1 VLELGPHA
9 YLWPT
14 DPIRLGD
21 TSLDVLAE
29 RDDVHGPDQLVPGF
43 GNTMRDGLGVRADRG
58 GVDVAI
64 TGGLILDPILGV
76 RYAAIGISGGRV
88 VSVGRA
94 GNPDTMDGID
104 VVLDVATAVLDA
116 TGMIVTPG
124 AVDTHVHWLSPRV
137 TDALLAGGVTTM
149 VSQDYGPV
157 WNLGTN
163 PESGLA
169 TTWAALEDAPI
180 NAALFVRGSSSRAER
195 VEDGLRAGG
204 AALKIHEDVGAGPMQ
219 IRTALD
225 VCDRHDVQLAIHTDG
240 LNEVLSVEGTLEA
253 FAGRTVHAFH
263 IEGAGGGHAPD
274 LLRLAGRERILTSST
289 TPTVPFGVDTAAEH
303 AAMVA
308 AVHVLEPG
316 RVHGD
321 RAAIGA
327 RVRPATMAA
336 EGVLHDLGIIHMLSS
351 DSQGMGRAGE
361 VVRRAFQNADVMKRY
376 RTHPPSA
383 GYGEGGLADNERVL
397 RHLAKVTINPA
408 LTHGLS
414 HDVGALTPGR
424 VADCVLWLPQ
434 HFGIRPEL
442 VVKMGV
448 AAWGAA
454 GDPDATTMLCEPVVV
469 GRQIGAHG
477 GAAARLSLA
486 FTSAAAQDT
495 ELPTTRTRSIVRGCR
510 DVSATDMVRN
520 DVRAEVDVAP
530 DGSSVTVDGEWVGIE
545 PVDEVALS
553 WRYLLG

>member
-1 VLELGPHA
+1 VPDPT
-9 YLWPT
+9 LWPAERV
-14 DPIRLGD
+14 RLGD
-21 TSLDVLAE
+21 TSLEVVAE

-43 GNTMRDGLGVRADRG
+43 GNTMRDGLGVRAPRG

-64 TGGLILDPILGV
+64 VGGLILDPILGV
-76 RYAAIGISGGRV
+76 RYASIGVSDGRV

-104 VVLDVATAVLDA
+104 VVLDVGTAVLDA

-124 AVDTHVHWLSPRV
+124 GIDTHVHWLSPQV

-149 VSQDYGPV
+149 ASQDYGPV

-163 PESGLA
+163 PEAGLA
-169 TTWAALEDAPI
+169 AAWAALEDAPI
-180 NAALFVRGSSSRAER
+180 NVALFVRGSSSRAER

-204 AALKIHEDVGAGPMQ
+204 AALKIHEDVSAGPVQ

-240 LNEVLSVEGTLEA
+240 LNEVLGVEGTLAA
-253 FAGRTVHAFH
+253 FGGRSVHAFH

-289 TPTVPFGVDTAAEH
+289 SPTVPFGVDTAAEH
-303 AAMVA
+303 EAMVA
-308 AVHVLEPG
+308 AVHVLQPG
-316 RVHGD
+316 VVHGD
-321 RAAIGA
+321 RAAARA

-336 EGVLHDLGIIHMLSS
+336 EGVLHDLGIVHMLSS

-361 VVRRAFQNADVMKRY
+361 VVRRAFQNADVMKRA
-376 RTHPPSA
+376 RGSA
-383 GYGEGGLADNERVL
+383 GYAGPADNERVL

-408 LTHGLS
+408 ITHGLS

-424 VADCVLWLPQ
+424 VADCVFWLPRF
-434 HFGIRPEL
+434 FGVRPEL

-448 AAWGAA
+448 AAWGAS
-454 GDPDATTMLCEPVVV
+454 GDPDATTMVCEPVVV
-469 GRQIGAHG
+469 QRQVGAHG
-477 GAAARLSLA
+477 GAPARLSLA
-486 FTSAAAQDT
+486 FTSAAARDT
-495 ELPTTRTRSIVRGCR
+495 ELPTARRRSVVRGCR
-510 DVSATDMVRN
+510 DIGAADMVRN
-520 DVRAEVDVAP
+520 DVRAEIDVAP
-530 DGSSVTVDGEWVGIE
+530 DGSWVSVDGERVGIE

>member
-1 VLELGPHA
+1 VPSA
-9 YLWPT
+9 QV
-14 DPIRLGD
+14 RLGD
-21 TSLDVLAE
+21 TTLHVVAE

-43 GNTMRDGLGVRADRG
+43 GNTMRDGLGVRAQRG
-58 GVDVAI
+58 GVDTAI
-64 TGGLILDPILGV
+64 VGGLILDPILGV
-76 RYAAIGISGGRV
+76 RYASIGVAGGRV

-104 VVLDVATAVLDA
+104 VVLDVGTAVLDA
-116 TGMIVTPG
+116 SGMIVTPG
-124 AVDTHVHWLSPRV
+124 GVDPHVHWLSPQV
-137 TDALLAGGVTTM
+137 TDALLAGGITTM

-157 WNLGTN
+157 WNLGTS

-204 AALKIHEDVGAGPMQ
+204 AALKIHEDVAAGPAQ

-240 LNEVLSVEGTLEA
+240 LNEVLSVEGTLAA
-253 FAGRTVHAFH
+253 FAGRSVHAFH

-274 LLRLAGRERILTSST
+274 LLKLAGRERILTSST

-316 RVHGD
+316 HIHGD
-321 RAAIGA
+321 RTAAQA

-361 VVRRAFQNADVMKRY
+361 VVRRAFQNADVMKRA
-376 RTHPPSA
+376 RGNA
-383 GYGEGGLADNERVL
+383 GYGAAGLADNERVL

-408 LTHGLS
+408 IVHGLS

-434 HFGIRPEL
+434 HFGVRPEL

-448 AAWGAA
+448 AAWGAS
-454 GDPDATTMLCEPVVV
+454 GDSNATTMLCEPVVV
-469 GRQIGAHG
+469 QRQVGAHG
-477 GAAARLSLA
+477 AAAARLSLA

-495 ELPTTRTRSIVRGCR
+495 ELPTTRTRSIVSGCR
-510 DVSATDMVRN
+510 DVTASDMVRN

-530 DGSSVTVDGEWVGIE
+530 DGSSVTVDGETVGIE

-553 WRYLLG
+553 WNYLLG

>member
-1 VLELGPHA
+1 VPDA
-9 YLWPT
+9 P
-14 DPIRLGD
+14 PVRLGD
-21 TSLDVLAE
+21 TTLAVVPE

-43 GNTMRDGLGVRADRG
+43 GNTMRDGLGVRAERG
-58 GVDVAI
+58 GVEVAI
-64 TGGLILDPILGV
+64 VGGLLLDPILGV
-76 RYAAIGISGGRV
+76 RYASIGVRDGRV

-104 VVLDVATAVLDA
+104 VVVDVTTAVLDA

-124 AVDTHVHWLSPRV
+124 AIDTHVHWLSPQV

-149 VSQDYGPV
+149 VSQDYGPI

-163 PESGLA
+163 PEAGLA
-169 TTWAALEDAPI
+169 TAWAALEEVPI
-180 NAALFVRGSSSRAER
+180 NAALLVRGSSSRPGP

-204 AALKIHEDVGAGPMQ
+204 AGLKIHEDVGAGPMQ

-240 LNEVLSVEGTLEA
+240 LNEVLSVDGTLEA
-253 FAGRTVHAFH
+253 FAGRSVHAFH

-289 TPTVPFGVDTAAEH
+289 APTVPFGVDTAAEH

-308 AVHVLEPG
+308 AVHVLRPG
-316 RVHGD
+316 VVPGD
-321 RAAIGA
+321 RAAAEA
-327 RVRPATMAA
+327 RVRPGTMAA

-361 VVRRAFQNADVMKRY
+361 VVRRAFQNADVMKRA
-376 RTHPPSA
+376 RGA
-383 GYGEGGLADNERVL
+383 VGYGGVGDNERVL

-408 LTHGLS
+408 ITHGLS

-424 VADCVLWLPQ
+424 VADCVFWLPQ
-434 HFGIRPEL
+434 NFGVRPEL
-442 VVKMGV
+442 VVKMGMSV
-448 AAWGAA
+448 WGAG
-454 GDPDATTMLCEPVVV
+454 GDGNATTMLCEPVTVR
-469 GRQIGAHG
+469 RQIGALG
-477 GAAARLSLA
+477 GAPARVSLA
-486 FTSAAAQDT
+486 FTAGAAADT

-510 DVSATDMVRN
+510 TIGAADMVRN
-520 DVRAEVDVAP
+520 DVRAAIDVTP
-530 DGSSVTVDGEWVGIE
+530 DGREVRVDGERVGID
-545 PVDEVALS
+545 PVAEVALS

>member
-1 VLELGPHA
+1 VPDA
-9 YLWPT
+9 ALWPE
-14 DPIRLGD
+14 DPVRLGD
-21 TSLDVLAE
+21 TTLEVVAE

-43 GNTMRDGLGVRADRG
+43 GNTMRDGLGVRAERG

-64 TGGLILDPILGV
+64 VGGLILDPILGV
-76 RYAAIGISGGRV
+76 RYASIGVRDGRV

-94 GNPDTMDGID
+94 GNPDTMDGVD
-104 VVLDVATAVLDA
+104 VVLDVTTAVLDA

-124 AVDTHVHWLSPRV
+124 GIDTHVHWLSPQV
-137 TDALLAGGVTTM
+137 ADALLAGGVTTM
-149 VSQDYGPV
+149 VSQDYGPI

-163 PESGLA
+163 PEAGLG
-169 TTWAALEDAPI
+169 TVWAALEEVPI
-180 NAALFVRGSSSRAER
+180 NAALLVRGSSSRPGP

-204 AALKIHEDVGAGPMQ
+204 AGLKIHEDVSAGPVQ
-219 IRTALD
+219 IHTALD

-253 FAGRTVHAFH
+253 FAGRSVHAFH

-289 TPTVPFGVDTAAEH
+289 APTVPFGVDTAAEH

-308 AVHVLEPG
+308 AVHVLQPG
-316 RVHGD
+316 VVPGD
-321 RAAIGA
+321 RQAAEA

-361 VVRRAFQNADVMKRY
+361 VVRRAFQNADVMKRA
-376 RTHPPSA
+376 RGSA
-383 GYGEGGLADNERVL
+383 GYAGAADNERVL

-408 LTHGLS
+408 ITHGLS

-424 VADCVLWLPQ
+424 VADCVFWLPQ
-434 HFGIRPEL
+434 NFGVRPEL
-442 VVKMGV
+442 VVKMGMSV
-448 AAWGAA
+448 WGAS

-469 GRQIGAHG
+469 RRQAGAL
-477 GAAARLSLA
+477 GAAPARSSLA
-486 FTSAAAQDT
+486 FTSAAAADT
-495 ELPTTRTRSIVRGCR
+495 ELPTTRPRSIVRGCR
-510 DVSATDMVRN
+510 DIGAADMVRN
-520 DVRAEVDVAP
+520 DVRAEVDVTP
-530 DGSSVTVDGEWVGIE
+530 DGGEVRVDGQRIGIA
-545 PVDEVALS
+545 PVDEVSLS

>member
-1 VLELGPHA
+1 MPEQPQPV
-9 YLWPT
+9 
-14 DPIRLGD
+14 RLGD
-21 TSLDVLAE
+21 TDLHVVAE
-29 RDDVHGPDQLVPGF
+29 RDDVHGPNQLVPGF
-43 GNTMRDGLGVRADRG
+43 GNTMRDGLGVRAARG
-58 GVDVAI
+58 GVDTAI
-64 TGGLILDPILGV
+64 VGGLILDPILGV
-76 RYAAIGISGGRV
+76 RYASIGVTDGRI

-94 GNPDTMDGID
+94 GNPDTMDGVD
-104 VVLDVATAVLDA
+104 VVLDVGTAVLDA

-124 AVDTHVHWLSPRV
+124 GIDTHVHWLSPQV

-169 TTWAALEDAPI
+169 TTYAALEDAPI
-180 NAALFVRGSSSRAER
+180 NVALFVRGSSSRAER

-204 AALKIHEDVGAGPMQ
+204 AALKIHEDVSAGPVQ

-240 LNEVLSVEGTLEA
+240 LNEVLSVDGTLAA
-253 FAGRTVHAFH
+253 FGDRTVHAFH

-289 TPTVPFGVDTAAEH
+289 APTVPFGVDAAAEH
-303 AAMVA
+303 ASMVA

-316 RVHGD
+316 VVHGD
-321 RAAIGA
+321 RQAANA

-361 VVRRAFQNADVMKRY
+361 VVRRAFQNADVMKRA
-376 RTHPPSA
+376 RGNA
-383 GYGEGGLADNERVL
+383 GYAAGLADNERVL

-408 LTHGLS
+408 LAHGLA

-424 VADCVLWLPQ
+424 VADCVFWLPRF
-434 HFGIRPEL
+434 FGVRPEL

-448 AAWGAA
+448 AAWGAS
-454 GDPDATTMLCEPVVV
+454 GDPNATTMVCEPVVV
-469 GRQIGAHG
+469 QRQVGARGRAP
-477 GAAARLSLA
+477 ARLSLA
-486 FTSAAAQDT
+486 FTSAAAADA
-495 ELPTTRTRSIVRGCR
+495 ELPTERARSIVRGCR
-510 DVSATDMVRN
+510 DVTAADMVRN

-530 DGSSVTVDGEWVGIE
+530 DGSSVTVDGERVGIA
-545 PVDEVALS
+545 PVEEVALS
-553 WRYLLG
+553 WKYLIG

>member
-1 VLELGPHA
+1 VPDRA
-9 YLWPT
+9 PV
-14 DPIRLGD
+14 RLGD
-21 TSLDVLAE
+21 TTLSVVAE

-43 GNTMRDGLGVRADRG
+43 GNTMRDGLGVRAERG

-64 TGGLILDPILGV
+64 VGGLIIDPILGI
-76 RYAAIGISGGRV
+76 RYASIGVRDGRI

-94 GNPDTMDGID
+94 GNPDTMDDID
-104 VVLDVATAVLDA
+104 VVVDVTTAVLDA

-124 AVDTHVHWLSPRV
+124 GIDTHVHWLSPQV

-163 PESGLA
+163 PEAGLSTA
-169 TTWAALEDAPI
+169 WAALEEVPI
-180 NAALFVRGSSSRAER
+180 NVALLVRGSSSRPGP

-204 AALKIHEDVGAGPMQ
+204 AGLKIHEDVGAGPMQ

-225 VCDRHDVQLAIHTDG
+225 VCDRFDVQLAIHTDG
-240 LNEVLSVEGTLEA
+240 LNEVLSVEGTLDA
-253 FAGRTVHAFH
+253 FAGRSVHAFH

-289 TPTVPFGVDTAAEH
+289 APTVPFGVDTAAEH

-316 RVHGD
+316 VIAGD
-321 RAAIGA
+321 RTAADA
-327 RVRPATMAA
+327 RVRPGTMAA
-336 EGVLHDLGIIHMLSS
+336 EGVLHDLGIVHMLSS

-361 VVRRAFQNADVMKRY
+361 VVRRAFQNADVMKRA
-376 RTHPPSA
+376 RGTA
-383 GYGEGGLADNERVL
+383 GYAGPADNERVL

-408 LTHGLS
+408 ITHGLS

-424 VADCVLWLPQ
+424 IADCVFWLPQ
-434 HFGIRPEL
+434 NFGIRPEL
-442 VVKMGV
+442 VVKMGMSV
-448 AAWGAA
+448 WGAS
-454 GDPDATTMLCEPVVV
+454 GDPNATTMLCEPVTIR
-469 GRQIGAHG
+469 RQIGAL
-477 GAAARLSLA
+477 GAAPARLSLA
-486 FTSAAAQDT
+486 FTAAAAADT
-495 ELPTTRTRSIVRGCR
+495 ELPTTRPRSIVHGCR
-510 DVSATDMVRN
+510 TIGAADMVRN
-520 DVRAEVDVAP
+520 DVRAEVDVTP
-530 DGSSVTVDGEWVGIE
+530 DGREVRVDGERVGIE

>member
-1 VLELGPHA
+1 MHSEPRPV
-9 YLWPT
+9 
-14 DPIRLGD
+14 RLGD
-21 TSLDVLAE
+21 TALHVLPE

-43 GNTMRDGLGVRADRG
+43 GNTMRDGLGVRAERG
-58 GVDVAI
+58 GVDTAI
-64 TGGLILDPILGV
+64 VGGLILDPILGI
-76 RYAAIGISGGRV
+76 RYASIGVTDGRIV
-88 VSVGRA
+88 AVGRA
-94 GNPDTMDGID
+94 GNPDTMDGVD
-104 VVLDVATAVLDA
+104 VVLDVGTAVLDA

-124 AVDTHVHWLSPRV
+124 GIDTHVHWLSPQV
-137 TDALLAGGVTTM
+137 TDALLAGGITTM

-204 AALKIHEDVGAGPMQ
+204 AALKIHEDVGAGPAQ

-240 LNEVLSVEGTLEA
+240 LNEVLSVDGTLAA
-253 FAGRTVHAFH
+253 FAGRSVHAFH

-289 TPTVPFGVDTAAEH
+289 TPTVPFGVDAAAEH

-316 RVHGD
+316 RIAGD
-321 RAAIGA
+321 RTAANA

-361 VVRRAFQNADVMKRY
+361 VVRRAFQNADVMKRA
-376 RTHPPSA
+376 RGEA
-383 GYGEGGLADNERVL
+383 GYASGGLADNARVL

-408 LTHGLS
+408 IAHGLS

-424 VADCVLWLPQ
+424 IADCVFWLPQ
-434 HFGIRPEL
+434 FFGVRPEL

-448 AAWGAA
+448 AAWGAS
-454 GDPDATTMLCEPVVV
+454 GDGDATTMLCEPVVV
-469 GRQIGAHG
+469 QRQVGAHG

-495 ELPTTRTRSIVRGCR
+495 ELPTTRQRSIVRGCR
-510 DVSATDMVRN
+510 DVGAADMVRN
-520 DVRAEVDVAP
+520 DVRAEVGVAP
-530 DGSSVTVDGEWVGIE
+530 DGSSVTVDGEVVGIE

>member
-1 VLELGPHA
+1 MTPRKEAQVVPE
-9 YLWPT
+9 LWPT
-14 DPIRLGD
+14 GPVRLGD
-21 TSLDVLAE
+21 TTLEVRAE

-43 GNTMRDGLGVRADRG
+43 GNTMRDGLGVRAERG

-64 TGGLILDPILGV
+64 VGGLLLDPLLGV
-76 RYAAIGISGGRV
+76 RYASIGVTDGRV
-88 VSVGRA
+88 VAVGRA

-104 VVLDVATAVLDA
+104 VVLDVGTAVLDA

-124 AVDTHVHWLSPRV
+124 GIDTHVHWLSPQV
-137 TDALLAGGVTTM
+137 TDALLAGGITTM

-163 PESGLA
+163 PEHGLS

-180 NAALFVRGSSSRAER
+180 NAALFVRGSSSRPER

-204 AALKIHEDVGAGPMQ
+204 AALKIHEDVSAGPMQ

-253 FAGRTVHAFH
+253 FGGRSVHAFH

-274 LLRLAGRERILTSST
+274 LLKLAGRERILTSST
-289 TPTVPFGVDTAAEH
+289 SPTVPFGVDTAAEH
-303 AAMVA
+303 EAMVA
-308 AVHVLEPG
+308 AVHVLQPG
-316 RVHGD
+316 VVHGD
-321 RAAIGA
+321 RTAARA

-336 EGVLHDLGIIHMLSS
+336 EGVLHDLGILHMLSS

-361 VVRRAFQNADVMKRY
+361 VVRRAFQNADVMKRV
-376 RTHPPSA
+376 RGARA
-383 GYGEGGLADNERVL
+383 GYGGVADNERVL

-408 LTHGLS
+408 IVHGLS

-424 VADCVLWLPQ
+424 VADCVFWLPQ

-448 AAWGAA
+448 AAWGAS

-469 GRQIGAHG
+469 QRQVGAHG

-486 FTSAAAQDT
+486 FTSAAAQDA
-495 ELPTTRTRSIVRGCR
+495 ELPTARRRSIVRGCR
-510 DVSATDMVRN
+510 DVTAADMVRN
-520 DVRAEVDVAP
+520 DVRASVDVAP
-530 DGSSVTVDGEWVGIE
+530 DGSWVAVDGERVGIE